1 MLLHLLSQRG
11 EEGCEINNRHS
22 QSYEQQY
29 RTQKHSTLNTVH
41 DKADNRGS
49 CENRGKDDWT
59 LIELEALEY
68 IEDEK
73 VLIVNFTKFHGY
85 GHKSTIA

>member
-1 MLLHLLSQRG
+1 MLFHLLSQRG
-11 EEGCEINNRHS
+11 EEGYKIHGRDS
-22 QSYEQQY
+22 QTYEQQY
-29 RTQKHSTLNTVH
+29 RTQKHSTLDTVH

-49 CENRGKDDWT
+49 CENRGKDDRT

-73 VLIVNFTKFHGY
+73 VSIVAFTEPNCY
-85 GHKSTIA
+85 GHALTIA